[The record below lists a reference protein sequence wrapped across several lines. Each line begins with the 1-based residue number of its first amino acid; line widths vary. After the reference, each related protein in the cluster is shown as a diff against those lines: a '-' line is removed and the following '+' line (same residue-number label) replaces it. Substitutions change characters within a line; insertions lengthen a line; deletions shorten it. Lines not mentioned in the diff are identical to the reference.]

1 MNLDDAL
8 KTFVI
13 ESRELLQAME
23 DALLQVEQSPDDAD
37 LINAIFRA
45 AHTIKGSAGLFGLDH
60 VVTFTHNAE
69 NVLDM
74 VRAGELSITADLV
87 ALFLEVC
94 DHMNLLIDHIAEGG
108 EPSDEAHAR
117 SHELIIRLKKVAGKE
132 SSATQTAGVPVT
144 HDNPFVREGDARGD
158 GVETDNWHLSL
169 RFSRDVLRNGMD
181 PVSFIRYL
189 TTFGRIITIVTLT
202 DAIPAGAEMDPEDCY
217 LGFEISYQTDAD
229 KATIEDAFEFV
240 RDDARIRILPPH
252 SKVDQY
258 LDLIRGMS
266 EEEMRLGEILVRCG
280 TLTQAELAAALN
292 EQAVHGNSERTPT
305 IGEVLVAQNVVRPAV
320 VEAALNKQKQVK
332 ETKSG
337 DAGLIRVNAD
347 TLDEHIN
354 LIGELIIAAAG
365 ISLSAMKSGAP
376 ELIEAAS
383 VMNRLVENVRD
394 SALQLRMVQIG
405 ATFNKFQRV
414 VRDVSKDI
422 GKDIRLEISGAET
435 ELDKTVVEKI
445 GDPLTHLVRNSMDH
459 GIESAEVRLA
469 RGKPAHGTL
478 RLNAYHDS
486 GSIAIEVS
494 DDGGGLNKERILAKA
509 IERGLVK
516 PEQQLTDNEIHLLIF
531 EPGFSTAEQVNN
543 LSGRGVGMDV
553 VRRNITALRGS
564 IEIES
569 EEGVGST
576 IRIRLPLTLAII
588 DGFLVG
594 VGASS
599 FVVPLEMVVE
609 CVELSNEEID
619 AAHGRDHL
627 NLRGEVLP
635 FIRLKQLFAISDP
648 PPPAI
653 NAEDDSLFGS
663 GVALS
668 DATPSA
674 ASPLAEGG
682 AEDLAV
688 MDEELLALLQ
698 PVKRENVVVVN
709 YAGHRAGLVVDQL
722 MGEYQTVIRPLG
734 AVFNGIEG
742 ISGFTIL
749 GSGQVALILDVPG
762 LVRRVAGREGRR
774 NVQATTYAV
783 AE

>member
-13 ESRELLQAME
+13 ESRELLENME
-23 DALLQVEQSPDDAD
+23 EALLKVEQSPDDAD

-60 VVTFTHNAE
+60 VVAFTHNAE

-74 VRAGELSITADLV
+74 VRAAELRITSELV
-87 ALFLEVC
+87 ALLLETC
-94 DHMNLLIDHIAEGG
+94 DHMGALIDHV
-108 EPSDEAHAR
+108 EAGNAPPEEVGNR
-117 SHELIIRLKKVAGKE
+117 SRELIDKLKGHAGQE
-132 SSATQTAGVPVT
+132 TSSPPDSTAISLSEPAT
-144 HDNPFVREGDARGD
+144 FVREGDDPAN
-158 GVETDNWHLSL
+158 GVESDNWHISL
-169 RFSRDVLRNGMD
+169 RFGRDVLRNGMD

-189 TTFGRIITIVTLT
+189 TTFGRIVSIVTLT
-202 DAIPAGAEMDPEDCY
+202 EAIPTADQMDAEDCY
-217 LGFEISYQTDAD
+217 LGFELNYQTAAD
-229 KATIEDAFEFV
+229 KATIEGAFEFV
-240 RDDARIRILPPH
+240 RDDARVRILPPH
-252 SKVDQY
+252 SKVDEY
-258 LDLIRGMS
+258 RELIQSMP

-280 TLTQAELAAALN
+280 TLTPAELELALKV
-292 EQAVHGNSERTPT
+292 QTDARDSGAVEPP
-305 IGEVLVAQNVVRPAV
+305 IGEVLVSQHVVRPAV
-320 VEAALNKQKQVK
+320 VEAALQKQKQVK
-332 ETKSG
+332 DSKG
-337 DAGLIRVNAD
+337 DAALIRVNAE

-354 LIGELIIAAAG
+354 LIGELIIA
-365 ISLSAMKSGAP
+365 SASINLLALKSGVP
-376 ELIEAAS
+376 EQIEAAS

-414 VRDVSKDI
+414 VRDVSKEI
-422 GKDIRLEISGAET
+422 GKDIQLQISGAET

-445 GDPLTHLVRNSMDH
+445 GDPLTHLIRNSMDH

-469 RGKPAHGTL
+469 RGKPAQGTL

-486 GSIAIEVS
+486 GSIAIEVT
-494 DDGGGLNKERILAKA
+494 DDGGGLPKQRILAKA

-516 PEQQLTDNEIHLLIF
+516 PDQVLSDNEIHNLIF

-564 IEIES
+564 TEIDS
-569 EEGVGST
+569 IEGVGTT

-599 FVVPLEMVVE
+599 FVVPLEMVEE
-609 CVELSNEEID
+609 CVELTQEEIN
-619 AAHGRDHL
+619 ASQGRDHL
-627 NLRGEVLP
+627 NLRGELLP
-635 FIRLKQLFAISDP
+635 FIRLKDLFDIP
-648 PPPAI
+648 EPPA
-653 NAEDDSLFGS
+653 
-663 GVALS
+663 
-668 DATPSA
+668 
-674 ASPLAEGG
+674 
-682 AEDLAV
+682 AV
-688 MDEELLALLQ
+688 LDDEEEEGEKLAIDPELAFLLQ

-709 YAGHRAGLVVDQL
+709 YAGHRAGLVVDTLQ
-722 MGEYQTVIRPLG
+722 GEYQTVIRPLG

-749 GSGQVALILDVPG
+749 GTGHVALILDVPG
-762 LVRRVAGREGRR
+762 LVRRVAGRDGRR
-774 NVQATTYAV
+774 HALASNYVPS
-783 AE
+783 E

>member
-13 ESRELLQAME
+13 ESRELLENME
-23 DALLQVEQSPDDAD
+23 EALLKVEQSPDDAD

-60 VVTFTHNAE
+60 VVAFTHNAE

-74 VRAGELSITADLV
+74 VRAAELHITSELV
-87 ALFLEVC
+87 ALLLETC
-94 DHMNLLIDHIAEGG
+94 DHMGALIDHV
-108 EPSDEAHAR
+108 EAGNAPPEEVDNR
-117 SHELIIRLKKVAGKE
+117 SRELIDKLKGHAGQE
-132 SSATQTAGVPVT
+132 TSRTPDSTAVSLSEPAT
-144 HDNPFVREGDARGD
+144 FVREDDDPAN
-158 GVETDNWHLSL
+158 GVESDNWHISL
-169 RFSRDVLRNGMD
+169 RFGRDVLRNGMD

-189 TTFGRIITIVTLT
+189 TTFGRIVSIVTLT
-202 DAIPAGAEMDPEDCY
+202 EAIPAADRMDAEDCY
-217 LGFEISYQTDAD
+217 LGFELNYQTAAD
-229 KATIEDAFEFV
+229 KATIEGAFEFV

-252 SKVDQY
+252 SKVDEY
-258 LDLIRGMS
+258 RDLIQSMP

-280 TLTQAELAAALN
+280 TLTPAELELALKV
-292 EQAVHGNSERTPT
+292 QTDARDSGAVEPP
-305 IGEVLVAQNVVRPAV
+305 IGEVLVSQHVVRPAV
-320 VEAALNKQKQVK
+320 VEAALQKQKQVK
-332 ETKSG
+332 ESKG
-337 DAGLIRVNAD
+337 DAALIRVNAE

-354 LIGELIIAAAG
+354 LIGELIIA
-365 ISLSAMKSGAP
+365 SASINLLALKSGVP
-376 ELIEAAS
+376 EQIEAAS

-414 VRDVSKDI
+414 VRDVSKEI
-422 GKDIRLEISGAET
+422 GKDIQLQISGAET

-445 GDPLTHLVRNSMDH
+445 GDPLTHLIRNSMDH

-469 RGKPAHGTL
+469 RGKPAQGTL

-486 GSIAIEVS
+486 GSIAIEVT
-494 DDGGGLNKERILAKA
+494 DDGGGLPKQRILAKA

-516 PEQQLTDNEIHLLIF
+516 PDQVLSDNEIHNLIF

-564 IEIES
+564 TEIDS
-569 EEGVGST
+569 IEGVGTT

-599 FVVPLEMVVE
+599 FVVPLEMVEE
-609 CVELSNEEID
+609 CVELTQEEID
-619 AAHGRDHL
+619 ASQGRDHL
-627 NLRGEVLP
+627 NLRGELLP
-635 FIRLKQLFAISDP
+635 FIRLKDLFDIPEP
-648 PPPAI
+648 P
-653 NAEDDSLFGS
+653 
-663 GVALS
+663 
-668 DATPSA
+668 T
-674 ASPLAEGG
+674 
-682 AEDLAV
+682 AV
-688 MDEELLALLQ
+688 LDDEEEEGEKLEIDPELAFLLQ

-709 YAGHRAGLVVDQL
+709 YAGHRAGLVVDTLQ
-722 MGEYQTVIRPLG
+722 GEYQTVIRPLG

-749 GSGQVALILDVPG
+749 GTGHVALILDVPG
-762 LVRRVAGREGRR
+762 LVRRVAGRDGRR
-774 NVQATTYAV
+774 HALASNYVPS
-783 AE
+783 E